1 MWPVLFSMMIAL
13 FSTTL
18 HSYRAPPFTS
28 LAGLSSR
35 AGNRSLRV
43 SLDSSS
49 SLDLNG
55 VFAVYKPQNL
65 TSAQVAN
72 KLKWIVSKELKKLGV
87 HHNIKLGHGGTLDP
101 LAEGVLV
108 IGVGKGTKLLDGYL
122 KGNKQYIALA
132 QTGSATDTL
141 DSQGVVVST
150 AAVEHLTEDLL
161 RQSLIPFRGE
171 IDQIPPMYSALRKNG
186 RKLYEYARK
195 GEVVER
201 AARRVTVYSLSE
213 LPAASLS
220 HFFPSSSLQYDLP
233 HYFGVEVECSGG
245 FYVRTL
251 IDDLGRHMGSAAH
264 MIRLLRKKQGMFRLE
279 DCLML
284 DFQRIDDE
292 DHMKLLDSI
301 RVSCQRSASMMRMVD
316 DSSEPSDNAAA
327 VNTTSSRNEFDV
339 TV

>member
-1 MWPVLFSMMIAL
+1 MWPAVFSMMMAL
-13 FSTTL
+13 LLTTL
-18 HSYRAPPFTS
+18 HSYRSPSFTS
-28 LAGLSSR
+28 LTRLSSLAR
-35 AGNRSLRV
+35 DRSLRV

-55 VFAVYKPQNL
+55 VFAVYKPQNF
-65 TSAQVAN
+65 TSAQIVS

-87 HHNIKLGHGGTLDP
+87 SHNIKVGHGGTLDP

-108 IGVGKGTKLLDGYL
+108 IGIGKGTKLLDSYL

-132 QTGSATDTL
+132 QTGTATDTL
-141 DSQGVVVST
+141 DSQGVVVAS

-161 RQSLIPFRGE
+161 RQNLNPFRGE

-201 AARRVTVYSLSE
+201 ASRRVTVYSLSL
-213 LPAASLS
+213 LPPASLS
-220 HFFPSSSLQYDLP
+220 RFFPSSSLQYDLP

-251 IDDLGRHMGSAAH
+251 IDDLGRHIGSAAH
-264 MIRLLRKKQGMFRLE
+264 MIRLLRKKQGIFQLE

-284 DFQRIDDE
+284 DFQRIDNE
-292 DHMKLLDSI
+292 DHAKLLDSI
-301 RVSCQRSASMMRMVD
+301 RVRCQRSAAMV
-316 DSSEPSDNAAA
+316 DSSEAQDA
-327 VNTTSSRNEFDV
+327 VVNPTSSEVNNLIDTKFM
-339 TV
+339 